1 MSAIMKI
8 IKEKYQIFNQNA
20 ITFMQTLESECIDLI
35 IADPPYFRI
44 KGDFDFV
51 WANEAD
57 YITWNRKWLLEAKR
71 ILKNNGTLILWG
83 GDDQNL

>member
-44 KGDFDFV
+44 KGLYGQMRQTISLGV
-51 WANEAD
+51 E
-57 YITWNRKWLLEAKR
+57 
-71 ILKNNGTLILWG
+71 NGF
-83 GDDQNL
+83 